1 VQGGNRS
8 GHRGKG
14 SVSGKKENT
23 QINSKLGGVAE
34 RLKAPVLKTGGGVS
48 RPWVRI
54 PPPPPNYRLAGHPA
68 RSDSLVKTSLILD
81 KFVYRFIAEVKLEPV
96 HGSNPRT
103 EARPAIR
110 SLAELPLANLS
121 GDPQQDY
128 FADGMTEAL
137 VTQLGR
143 ISALRVVSRTSSMTY
158 KTTGKQLP
166 EIARELRVDGIVEGA
181 VLRSGNRVR
190 ITAQLIEAST
200 DHHLWAQDYEGDMR
214 DVLSLQSQVAV
225 SIAGEIQARLTPDE
239 QLRFASTHPTDPGA
253 YDDYLRGRFFWNAR
267 TEDSLV
273 KAQNYFQQAIAK
285 DPLFAPAYS
294 GLADSY
300 VYRGDRWGH
309 LPPREAMPLARAAA
323 LKAIQL
329 DQDLAE
335 GHTSLALVKF
345 WYEWD
350 FKGAE
355 EEFQRAIL
363 LNPNYATAH
372 HFYAIDLSAMGR
384 NNESI
389 AEARKAVEAD
399 PLSMQNNN
407 GLGVA
412 LHVAGRDDEA
422 IAQFRK
428 TLEMYP
434 NNPTPHDNLSECYH
448 AKGLPDEAFEE
459 CAKSLIA
466 SGATNPTGVE
476 ALRRTYKFSGWP
488 GVHKIFLRFLTA
500 SWDKDHWHFDAFYI
514 ALFHARLGEK
524 NEAFD
529 WLDKC
534 VELRSGP
541 MIALSYG
548 FPEMAELRA
557 DPRFAEIKRKMTL
570 PP

>member
-1 VQGGNRS
+1 M
-8 GHRGKG
+8 
-14 SVSGKKENT
+14 
-23 QINSKLGGVAE
+23 
-34 RLKAPVLKTGGGVS
+34 
-48 RPWVRI
+48 
-54 PPPPPNYRLAGHPA
+54 
-68 RSDSLVKTSLILD
+68 
-81 KFVYRFIAEVKLEPV
+81 
-96 HGSNPRT
+96 
-103 EARPAIR
+103 
-110 SLAELPLANLS
+110 PLANLS
-121 GDPQQDY
+121 GDPKQDY

-200 DHHLWAQDYEGDMR
+200 DRHLWAQDYEGDMR
-214 DVLSLQSQVAV
+214 DVLSVQSQVAV
-225 SIAGEIQARLTPDE
+225 SIAREIQAQLTPDE

-267 TEDSLV
+267 TEDSV
-273 KAQNYFQQAIAK
+273 AKAQNYFQQAIAK

-345 WYEWD
+345 WYDWD

-407 GLGVA
+407 GLGMA
-412 LHVAGRDDEA
+412 LRVAGRYGGA

-434 NNPTPHDNLSECYH
+434 NNPTPHDNLSACYY

-466 SGATNPTGVE
+466 SGATNPTGLE
-476 ALRRTYKFSGWP
+476 ALRGIYKSSGWP
-488 GVHKIFLRFLTA
+488 GVHKVFLRFLTA
-500 SWDKDHWHFDAFYI
+500 SWDKDHWHFDAFLI
-514 ALFHARLGEK
+514 AAFHAALGEK

-534 VELRSGP
+534 VELRSGTMTWLYHKNDRP
-541 MIALSYG
+541 ALHS
-548 FPEMAELRA
+548 
-557 DPRFAEIKRKMTL
+557 DPTFAEIKRKMTL